1 MFYSPQAAEE
11 VDFDEAALLRMQG
24 CTVTLQ
30 EIAACFASLK
40 PGEAEASLWEFLRPD
55 DRYDGLVFMSH

>member
-1 MFYSPQAAEE
+1 MAPHSAHFQAAEE

-30 EIAACFASLK
+30 EIAASFASLK
-40 PGEAEASLWEFLRPD
+40 AGEAEANFWEFL
-55 DRYDGLVFMSH
+55 